1 MKMSYQESGEY
12 LKSNVDQKFSALEED
27 DHRKII
33 LENRLGSDLYLRKVY
48 QNSETVEL
56 LHHENNATISI
67 PPPRFS
73 DRLNVVAGSKESCY
87 YFSVR
92 IFEAKVG
99 FNFEFF
105 IKYN

>member
-1 MKMSYQESGEY
+1 MSYQESGEY
-12 LKSNVDQKFSALEED
+12 LKSNIDQKISALEED

-33 LENRLGSDLYLRKVY
+33 LENRLGFDLYLKKVY
-48 QNSETVEL
+48 QSSETLEL

-67 PPPRFS
+67 PPSRFS

-99 FNFEFF
+99 FN
-105 IKYN
+105 